1 MLQLSPVYYYDNY
14 FRHHASWQQTAPLAA
29 SWQHTVP
36 LASAV
41 VIVAD
46 TSNGKS
52 AGIKAYNYYGLRYH
66 MRAPAAKGVHVTA
79 TQMAMLS
86 FEVTSPLPY

>member
-1 MLQLSPVYYYDNY
+1 MLQLSPVCYYDNS
-14 FRHHASWQQTAPLAA
+14 FEHHAR
-29 SWQHTVP
+29 WQHTVP

-46 TSNGKS
+46 TSKGKS
-52 AGIKAYNYYGLRYH
+52 ADITAYNYYGLRYH

-79 TQMAMLS
+79 TQMAILS
-86 FEVTSPLPY
+86 FRVTLPLPY

>member
-1 MLQLSPVYYYDNY
+1 MLQLSPVCYYDNS
-14 FRHHASWQQTAPLAA
+14 FEHHASWQHTA
-29 SWQHTVP
+29 P

-52 AGIKAYNYYGLRYH
+52 ADIKAYNYYGLRYH

-79 TQMAMLS
+79 TQMAILS
-86 FEVTSPLPY
+86 F